1 MVPVFRVGGL
11 VLQVLDYGFT
21 ITKMAAYMKVSLG
34 GGELGPTLIDDVLIA
49 IRG

>member
-21 ITKMAAYMKVSLG
+21 ITKMAAYMKACYKLG
-34 GGELGPTLIDDVLIA
+34 GEGSSARP
-49 IRG
+49 